1 MHRLDAN
8 GDYADYTD
16 GTQMNEQ
23 EKYPLKELTEKII
36 GAAYEV
42 HNTLGSGF
50 VEKVYENALSEELRE
65 HGLSVEQQKPVS
77 VIYKGKSVGEFIADM
92 IVEQKVLVE
101 VKSVK
106 MLTKDFDSKLIHYLK
121 ATGIE
126 VGLLINFGESVQVHR
141 KIYTPKQKQ
150 SVNKSVAN
158 Q

>member
-1 MHRLDAN
+1 MDAD
-8 GDYADYTD
+8 GDYADCTD
-16 GTQMNEQ
+16 DTQMSER

-42 HNTLGSGF
+42 HNTLGGGF
-50 VEKVYENALSEELRE
+50 VEKVYENALIEELRE
-65 HGLSVEQQKPVS
+65 HGFIIEQQKPVS
-77 VIYKGKSVGEFIADM
+77 VLYKGKSAGEFIADM
-92 IVEQKVLVE
+92 IVEKKVLVE

-150 SVNKSVAN
+150 SVNKSA
-158 Q
+158 QSE

>member
-1 MHRLDAN
+1 LDAN
-8 GDYADYTD
+8 GDYADCTD
-16 GTQMNEQ
+16 GTQMSEQ
-23 EKYPLKELTEKII
+23 EKYPLKDLTEKII

-50 VEKVYENALSEELRE
+50 VEKVYENALTEELRE
-65 HGLSVEQQKPVS
+65 HGSIVEQQKPVS
-77 VIYKGKSVGEFIADM
+77 VLYKGKSAGEFIADM
-92 IVEQKVLVE
+92 IVEKKVLVE

-106 MLTKDFDSKLIHYLK
+106 ILTKDFDSKLIHYLK

-141 KIYTPKQKQ
+141 KIYTPKPK
-150 SVNKSVAN
+150 NKSVLN